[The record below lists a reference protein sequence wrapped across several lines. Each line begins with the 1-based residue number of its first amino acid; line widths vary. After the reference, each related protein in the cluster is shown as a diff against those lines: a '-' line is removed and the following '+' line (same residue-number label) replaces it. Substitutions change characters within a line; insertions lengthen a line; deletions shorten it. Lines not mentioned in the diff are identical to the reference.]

1 MKKWIVL
8 AAGVVSQT
16 ALGGIYAWS
25 TFVPHLK
32 EGYGLTGAQSGL
44 IFGIMIAA
52 FTLAT
57 IPAGRVLIRF
67 GPRITAGT
75 GAILFAGGYII
86 ASFSGGSYPV
96 LLAGLGLT
104 AGVGIGFG
112 YVCPLT
118 IGMKWFPNRKGLVT
132 GVAVAGFGLGAV
144 LLSGIAESLLRTMD
158 VLAVFRMVGII
169 LGLTAFTGAMLLAEP
184 QSVAPKIPLG
194 KVKTPLGPYLLSR
207 EFIIIWLAMFAG
219 TFAGLLI
226 SGNLKPLE
234 LSLGLSDY
242 HATLSISLFA
252 VGNTAGRLVWGQ
264 VHDRQGSRK
273 TILLSLGFLLL
284 ALLPL
289 LFVSSTVPALGVAVL
304 IGFGFGACFVVYAS
318 SIVETFGIELLPRLY
333 PICFASYGA
342 AALLGPAAGGWA
354 ADISG
359 SYTYAIILCSVLL
372 FLIIAAVYRF
382 FPAPGEEP
390 AEEEQK
396 TAHQAGA
403 EGIDRRRKISP

>member
-8 AAGVVSQT
+8 AAGVISQT

-32 EGYGLTGAQSGL
+32 GGYGLTGAQSGL

-57 IPAGRVLIRF
+57 IPAGRALIRF
-67 GPRITAGT
+67 GPRITAGI
-75 GAILFAGGYII
+75 GAVLFAGGYII
-86 ASFSGGSYPV
+86 ASFSGGSYPL

-118 IGMKWFPNRKGLVT
+118 IGMKWFPHRKGLVT
-132 GVAVAGFGLGAV
+132 GVAVAGFGLGAII
-144 LLSGIAESLLRTMD
+144 LSGIAETLLRTMD
-158 VLAVFRMVGII
+158 VLAVFRVVGII
-169 LGLTAFTGAMLLAEP
+169 LGLTAFTAAMLLAEP
-184 QSVAPKIPLG
+184 QSPDPKTPAG
-194 KVKTPLGPYLLSR
+194 KVKTPLKPYLRSR
-207 EFIIIWLAMFAG
+207 KFIIIWLAMFSG

-252 VGNTAGRLVWGQ
+252 IGNTAGRLVWGQ
-264 VHDRQGSRK
+264 VHDRQGSKR

-284 ALLPL
+284 GLLPL
-289 LFVSSTVPALGVAVL
+289 LFVSSTIPALGVAVL
-304 IGFGFGACFVVYAS
+304 IGFGFGGCFVVYAS
-318 SIVETFGIELLPRLY
+318 SIVETFGIQFLPRLY
-333 PICFASYGA
+333 PICFAGYGA
-342 AALLGPAAGGWA
+342 AALLGPTAGGWI

-359 SYTYAIILCSVLL
+359 SYTYAVIMCAVLQ
-372 FLIIAAVYRF
+372 FLILGAVYKF
-382 FPAPGEEP
+382 FPAPG
-390 AEEEQK
+390 AE
-396 TAHQAGA
+396 TAENKQRTGTVSVETAG
-403 EGIDRRRKISP
+403 